1 MTITLLI
8 VLASLTIILL
18 NGIRRIVRSLVAIA
32 FIVLLLGDKAMSE
45 MGDRTELAGLAGS
58 VPWWHTAPVERA
70 GSVAEHTLRAGPDGH
85 FRTGVRIEGATVE
98 MLVDTGATITALR
111 YEDAQRLGLIRDG
124 LEFDLPLSTANGDS
138 HGALIRL
145 TRLGV
150 GGIERHRIEAVITM
164 PGTLRHSL
172 LGMNFLNSLTRFEI
186 RAGELAM
193 VN

>member
-1 MTITLLI
+1 MTLI
-8 VLASLTIILL
+8 ILVASLAIILL
-18 NGIRRIVRSLVAIA
+18 NGIRRIVRSLIAIA

-45 MGDRTELAGLAGS
+45 MGDQTELAGLTGS
-58 VPWWHTAPVERA
+58 VPWWNTAPAQSA
-70 GSVAEHTLRAGPDGH
+70 GTLAEHTLRAGPDGH
-85 FRTGVRIEGATVE
+85 FRTDVRVEGATVT

-124 LEFDLPLSTANGDS
+124 LEFDLPLSTANGDA

-145 TRLGV
+145 ASLGI
-150 GGIERHRIEAVITM
+150 GGIERQRIEAVITM

-186 RAGELAM
+186 RAGEMAM
-193 VN
+193 IN

>member
-1 MTITLLI
+1 MTITLIIL
-8 VLASLTIILL
+8 LASLTIIFL

-45 MGDRTELAGLAGS
+45 MGDQTELAGLAGS
-58 VPWWHTAPVERA
+58 VPWWHSAPVQPTA
-70 GSVAEHTLRAGPDGH
+70 SVAVHTLQAGPDGH
-85 FRTGVRIEGATVE
+85 FRTDVRIDGATVN

-111 YEDAQRLGLIRDG
+111 YEDARRLGLIRDG
-124 LEFDLPLSTANGDS
+124 LEFDLPLSTANGDA

-145 TRLGV
+145 TSLGI

-186 RAGELAM
+186 RAGEMAM
-193 VN
+193 IN